1 MDATGEWQCKQQGEP
16 LMRAHQSVT
25 TVDLAVGDRTALGRE
40 ASQAVRPGAVLAP
53 VWTSAVIRFSL
64 HRRRARRAKGR
75 PRGRRRRGRRAAAR
89 ANQVP
94 QSQRHAPLA
103 EGGRGDRGE
112 IRRARALEPAAR
124 RQQRQQGTRLI
135 RQQGTRNSARPY
147 AVVPRGRPRNH
158 RRPPRALSLSSL
170 SWQRFP
176 PSAASHASW

>member
-1 MDATGEWQCKQQGEP
+1 MDATGEWQCKPARGTP
-16 LMRAHQSVT
+16 DACT
-25 TVDLAVGDRTALGRE
+25 
-40 ASQAVRPGAVLAP
+40 P
-53 VWTSAVIRFSL
+53 VSH
-64 HRRRARRAKGR
+64 HRRPCCWRSHGFGERSLSGSPPGRRAGTGLDVCR
-75 PRGRRRRGRRAAAR
+75 HPFLSPIDAARAGPRGRRRRGRRAAR

-94 QSQRHAPLA
+94 QSPRHAPLA

-124 RQQRQQGTRLI
+124 RQQGTRLI

-170 SWQRFP
+170 SWPRSP

>member
-1 MDATGEWQCKQQGEP
+1 VHTSQSPPSTVLLEIARLWGERP
-16 LMRAHQSVT
+16 LRQSARAPCWHRFGRLPSSV
-25 TVDLAVGDRTALGRE
+25 
-40 ASQAVRPGAVLAP
+40 
-53 VWTSAVIRFSL
+53 SL
-64 HRRRARRAKGR
+64 SHRRRARRAKGR

-147 AVVPRGRPRNH
+147 AVVPRGHPRNH
-158 RRPPRALSLSSL
+158 RRPPRALSLSSP
-170 SWQRFP
+170 SWPGSP

>member
-1 MDATGEWQCKQQGEP
+1 MAMQAARGTPDACT
-16 LMRAHQSVT
+16 
-25 TVDLAVGDRTALGRE
+25 
-40 ASQAVRPGAVLAP
+40 P
-53 VWTSAVIRFSL
+53 VSH
-64 HRRRARRAKGR
+64 HRRPCCWRSHGFGE
-75 PRGRRRRGRRAAAR
+75 RGLSGSPPGRRAGTGLDVCRHPFLSPSTPRAQGQGEAKGKAAERAEGSAR

-94 QSQRHAPLA
+94 QSPRHAPLA

-147 AVVPRGRPRNH
+147 AVVPRGHPRNH
-158 RRPPRALSLSSL
+158 RRPPRALSLSSP
-170 SWQRFP
+170 SWPGSP

>member
-1 MDATGEWQCKQQGEP
+1 MDATGEWQCQQQGEP

-64 HRRRARRAKGR
+64 PSTPRAQGQGEAKGKAAE
-75 PRGRRRRGRRAAAR
+75 RAEGSAR

-94 QSQRHAPLA
+94 QSPRHAPLA

-147 AVVPRGRPRNH
+147 AVVPRGHPRNH
-158 RRPPRALSLSSL
+158 RRPPRALSLSSP
-170 SWQRFP
+170 SWPGSP